1 MTAWRAA
8 GCLLELKQQLDA
20 AYPDRPRDSD
30 GFIAS
35 AAHHSQNPTSDHEAR
50 PDPNDPDGP
59 WVVLAFDITTSP
71 LSPQLAED
79 LRLMGVH
86 HDRRIK
92 YVIWDQRIATARDN
106 YAWRPYTP
114 QTQGHWVDPH
124 TNHIHVSVINDPD
137 VYDSHAPWP
146 VLGLAPAHTTVPPLL
161 VDQET
166 DMVIIYATGKPT
178 ALFTGTELV
187 SLKSNTEKD
196 ALTAAGITVKHLT
209 PDEFTLIQKVV
220 AR

>member
-59 WVVLAFDITTSP
+59 WVVLAFDITTAP
-71 LSPQLAED
+71 FTDQLAED
-79 LRLMGVH
+79 LRLLGQAG
-86 HDRRIK
+86 DRRVK
-92 YVIWDQRIATARDN
+92 YVIYKRRIASARDN
-106 YAWRPYTP
+106 WAWRPYT
-114 QTQGHWVDPH
+114 GISPH
-124 TNHIHVSVINDPD
+124 LEHVHLSVINDPD